1 MKSLNEDLK
10 NGQCKQIYLF
20 FGEEDYLKTQ
30 YKQRF
35 VKSMISPDDTMN
47 ISFYEGK
54 NFDVNA
60 VIDQAET
67 MPFFAERRL
76 LVLEETGLFKTG
88 GSDLGDYIKN
98 LPDTTYMIFVET
110 TVDKRSRLY
119 KAVRDKGRIVEF
131 QRQTEATLRKWIQ
144 TKVRSEKKVMSGD
157 AETLFLSKAG
167 SDMNVI
173 SKELDKLLCYT
184 LHKDRITAEDVEEV
198 CIDQI
203 TNTIFDMI
211 DAMTEKRQNDALNIY
226 YGLLASK
233 EPPMRILFLMTKQ
246 YRQFYEI
253 KDHIRLGRI
262 RQDIAKKM
270 GLHPFIAGKLM
281 DKAKKFKSSELKGI
295 IEESIDLEHRV
306 KTGKL
311 TDILAVELFLIKY
324 SGRY

>member
-1 MKSLNEDLK
+1 MISLNEDLK
-10 NGQCKQIYLF
+10 KGQFKQIYLF

-35 VKSMISPDDTMN
+35 IKSMIPPDDNMN
-47 ISFYEGK
+47 FAVYEGK
-54 NFDVNA
+54 NFEISS

-67 MPFFAERRL
+67 MPFFADHRL
-76 LVLEETGLFKTG
+76 IVLEETGFFKTG
-88 GSDLGDYIKN
+88 GSELGDYIKN
-98 LPDTTYMIFVET
+98 LPETTYMIFVET
-110 TVDKRSRLY
+110 SVDKRSKLY
-119 KAVRDKGRIVEF
+119 KAVRDKGRVVEF

-144 TKVRSEKKVMSGD
+144 KKVRSEKKVMSGD
-157 AETLFLSKAG
+157 AETLFLSKTG
-167 SDMNVI
+167 NDMNII

-184 LHKDRITAEDVEEV
+184 LHKDNITEEDVEEV

-211 DAMTEKRQNDALNIY
+211 DAMTEGRQNDALNIY
-226 YGLLASK
+226 YGLLAAK

-253 KDHIRLGRI
+253 KDHVRLGRS
-262 RQDIAKKM
+262 RQEIAKKM
-270 GLHPFIAGKLM
+270 GLHPFIAGKLT
-281 DKAKKFKSSELKGI
+281 DKARKFKASELKEI
-295 IEESIDLEHRV
+295 IEESVDLEQRV

-311 TDILAVELFLIKY
+311 ADILAVELFLIKY

>member
-10 NGQCKQIYLF
+10 TGQFKQIYLF
-20 FGEEDYLKTQ
+20 CGEEDYLKTQ

-35 VKSMISPDDTMN
+35 IKSMISPDDNMN
-47 ISFYEGK
+47 LSFYEGK

-60 VIDQAET
+60 VIDQAQT

-88 GSDLGDYIKN
+88 GSELGDYIKN
-98 LPDTTYMIFVET
+98 LPETTCMIFVET
-110 TVDKRSRLY
+110 AVDKRSKLY
-119 KAVRDKGRIVEF
+119 KAVRDKGRVVEF

-144 TKVRSEKKVMSGD
+144 TKVKSEKKVMSGD

-167 SDMNVI
+167 DNMNVI
-173 SKELDKLLCYT
+173 SQELNKLLCYT
-184 LHKDRITAEDVEEV
+184 LNKNSITVEDIEEV

-253 KDHIRLGRI
+253 KDHVRLGRS

-270 GLHPFIAGKLM
+270 GIPPFIVGKIA
-281 DKAKKFKSSELKGI
+281 DKAKRFKLSELRDI
-295 IEESIDLEHRV
+295 IEESADLEYRV
-306 KTGKL
+306 KNGKL

-324 SGRY
+324 SGR